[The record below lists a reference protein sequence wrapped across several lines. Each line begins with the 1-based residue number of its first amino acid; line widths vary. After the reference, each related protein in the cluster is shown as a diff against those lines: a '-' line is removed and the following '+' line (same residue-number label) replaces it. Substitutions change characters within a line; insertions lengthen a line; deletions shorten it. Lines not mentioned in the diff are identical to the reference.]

1 MFVRRQRLK
10 LGQKPGLPIRTPEP
24 ARRSVIS
31 RDGIFAHVR
40 VALLQ
45 QQPNPSAAGAD
56 YEAMSSPVKQVPL
69 APASDDEPR
78 PSHPTTRAFFCGVVV
93 EGAGEGELAQDV
105 QELVASLG
113 EPMPVQDM
121 PYLPRS
127 ASTPGSSSLSALS
140 EAPSSTPMTRSASAD
155 AAVLSE
161 VVTELVTTER
171 SYLKRLSML
180 KSSYADPLRSFAKTK
195 DTSIIDAYAAKTLF
209 GNVDQLIPVSEA
221 FLADLEIM
229 LSGQGLG
236 VGDVVIKHFRD
247 LRAFDCYKQ
256 YYTKREEAQQIF
268 EREVS
273 KKSSTGFA
281 SYIDRIKY
289 STSDPKNRVGLR
301 ELLMEPVQRIPR
313 YTLLFRTMIKHMPT
327 SNPQR
332 ALIMEADGIASQIA
346 LAETDDP
353 TRRAAVMHC
362 LERSV
367 ENFPPGLISS
377 TRVLVD
383 CIDVADMLGD
393 SFGRGGGST
402 RGGHGTH
409 GRGAKQGGG
418 GSLDMLQ
425 ATLFLFDDKLM
436 ICKRNPSSSAPGRIL
451 AGLDE
456 TEKVAKVGLGL
467 GLGFRK
473 ALGGSSVSKPGGLGG
488 GSWGLSCRG
497 VIDVGDVVA
506 TDVGGADL
514 HMYLE
519 DPPRDQPDRWSGRP
533 FRAMT
538 ALALTPQ
545 SLSVPADPFARPRV
559 DSSPEQA
566 KARFL
571 ENLWAVQAR
580 LRTRLGRSV
589 VLYGGER
596 EVGMATLARTWW
608 NLYSRTAYL
617 SETKKPKV
625 MVHIDA
631 EGTADPLPFGMAG
644 APPYVV
650 IRVQPLAGELCRFA
664 VSSCNEEDER
674 EEDIVHTPSVPG
686 RIVQTIHHYGL
697 FKFRTGHAS
706 APGTPTR
713 PRTALFSLDTLSFGS
728 MTMSGRRARSR
739 SVASRN
745 STLFSSGSGSTS
757 TTSEE
762 GASMGRKFMKRSW
775 SPGPGVGMPLP
786 EGESIGPAGSSTGYS
801 ISGRSS
807 PLKGRVLPDEDY
819 DACTWDDLGEETDEM
834 DVDVGAEV
842 ELDPDT
848 SEYDLTMRLALAR
861 QNSKS
866 QDGKVKASD
875 KDAPELPPLPA
886 FSRPASP
893 TKTRDIESDVA
904 TVSTTRPRNIERRPL
919 GPRSLAPKS
928 PDMRAAGIDLD
939 RAMSPVGLDQAKTPA
954 EIERAMSPSI
964 LARTGGVIARAK
976 SPIEAEQARIDRAI
990 IAGPRPISPGPG
1002 RALGSRPV
1010 TVIGLIRAPIARKP
1024 VPILSRA
1031 TTSRTFSPPPVAHAS
1046 SPPTGHAG
1054 PEARAA
1060 SPVSVVRTSSLISE
1074 RSDSSAPIERRAPT
1088 PLAWGS
1094 DRRDESDEDERL
1106 CTPGDGVVLGTPAPA
1121 TTLRT
1126 DVAGSTPIPFTSGK
1140 RRVPFESAAN
1150 APVLDSDAQAT
1161 PKSTAGGST
1170 IAPLSIQKKTSL
1182 RETPIAARKARGSP
1196 TSRVPARHG
1205 SLVRMESNPESI
1217 MNENNRASTSSE
1229 AASTSAAATSASTPP
1244 ASTGT
1249 PPASASTLTATPS
1262 ASATALGDFAQLSKQ
1277 LSITAEA
1284 TKEDLLSSRR
1294 AVKRIKMELESI
1306 SRSAGL
1312 QSRPGLERT
1321 GSLVRSPNS
1330 RNIAGKAD
1338 NRFDNLPS
1346 IVNRRAMFE
1355 AIAEN
1360 TSKLSGSASD
1370 PALPEGWSKSI
1381 ESVISEAER
1390 HLIHAEAKHDR
1401 LIEQIQE
1408 LQAAPPTVSSLASP
1422 KLHSDPKIKKTP
1434 TSSTDVERL
1443 KTEVQRAKGQCELV
1457 KKLLADATAEK
1468 EIMYETFNEEL
1479 DAMYADSSLRD
1490 DEALVA
1496 MAHDLRKSKAARND
1510 LAKENA
1516 QLKRKL
1522 AEMEFEKQYYED
1534 MLRRHG
1540 LIS

>member
-1 MFVRRQRLK
+1 
-10 LGQKPGLPIRTPEP
+10 
-24 ARRSVIS
+24 
-31 RDGIFAHVR
+31 
-40 VALLQ
+40 
-45 QQPNPSAAGAD
+45 
-56 YEAMSSPVKQVPL
+56 MSSPVKQVPL

-78 PSHPTTRAFFCGVVV
+78 PTHPTTRAFFCGVVV
-93 EGAGEGELAQDV
+93 EGAGEGELAQDI

-113 EPMPVQDM
+113 EPMPAQE
-121 PYLPRS
+121 LPHLPPSTS
-127 ASTPGSSSLSALS
+127 APTSGSLS
-140 EAPSSTPMTRSASAD
+140 EAPSSTRMSRSASAD

-161 VVTELVTTER
+161 VITELVTTER

-195 DTSIIDAYAAKTLF
+195 DTCIIDAYAAKTLF
-209 GNVDQLIPVSEA
+209 GNVDQLLPASEA
-221 FLADLEIM
+221 FLADLEVM
-229 LSGQGLG
+229 LAGHGPG
-236 VGDVVIKHFRD
+236 VGDVAIKHFRD

-332 ALIMEADGIASQIA
+332 ALLMEADTIASRIA

-383 CIDVADMLGD
+383 CIDVADGLGD

-409 GRGAKQGGG
+409 GRGARSGGG
-418 GSLDMLQ
+418 GSALDTLQ
-425 ATLFLFDDKLM
+425 VTLFLFDDKLM

-473 ALGGSSVSKPGGLGG
+473 ALGGSSASKPGGIGG
-488 GSWGLSCRG
+488 GWGLSCRG
-497 VIDVGDVVA
+497 VVDVGDVVA
-506 TDVGGADL
+506 TDVGGVDL

-533 FRAMT
+533 FRALSS
-538 ALALTPQ
+538 LALTPQ
-545 SLSVPADPFARPRV
+545 SHSGPADPFARPHV
-559 DSSPEQA
+559 HSTAEQA

-580 LRTRLGRSV
+580 LRTRLGRSI

-596 EVGMATLARTWW
+596 EVGLATMARTWW
-608 NLYSRTAYL
+608 NLYSRTAFL

-631 EGTADPLPFGMAG
+631 EGTADPLPFGIGG
-644 APPYVV
+644 APYVV

-686 RIVQTIHHYGL
+686 RIVQTIHQYGL

-728 MTMSGRRARSR
+728 MTMSGRRTRSR

-757 TTSEE
+757 ATSEE

-775 SPGPGVGMPLP
+775 SPGPGLGMSVP
-786 EGESIGPAGSSTGYS
+786 EGESIGPTNSTGYS
-801 ISGRSS
+801 VNGRSS
-807 PLKGRVLPDEDY
+807 PLKGRILPDEDY
-819 DACTWDDLGEETDEM
+819 DACTWDDLGEGADEM
-834 DVDVGAEV
+834 DVDVGEDV
-842 ELDPDT
+842 DMDPDT

-861 QNSKS
+861 QNSKT
-866 QDGKVKASD
+866 QEGKSKTGGT
-875 KDAPELPPLPA
+875 DAELPPLPT
-886 FSRPASP
+886 FSRPAPP
-893 TKTRDIESDVA
+893 TKLRDIDSDAA
-904 TVSTTRPRNIERRPL
+904 TVSTARPRSTERRPL
-919 GPRSLAPKS
+919 GPRSLALKS
-928 PDMRAAGIDLD
+928 PDMRGMACDPE
-939 RAMSPVGLDQAKTPA
+939 RAMSPVRLDRAKSPV
-954 EIERAMSPSI
+954 EMERAMSPGAM
-964 LARTGGVIARAK
+964 ARTGGFIARAK
-976 SPIEAEQARIDRAI
+976 SPIEAEQARLDRAI

-1002 RALGSRPV
+1002 RALSPV
-1010 TVIGLIRAPIARKP
+1010 PAAGGALGLIRAPVARKP
-1024 VPILSRA
+1024 VPAL
-1031 TTSRTFSPPPVAHAS
+1031 
-1046 SPPTGHAG
+1046 
-1054 PEARAA
+1054 ARAA
-1060 SPVSVVRTSSLISE
+1060 SPRALSPPVLTRAFSPPGHVGPGSRATSPAPVVRTSSLSSE
-1074 RSDSSAPIERRAPT
+1074 HSVSSPTPFERRVAT

-1094 DRRDESDEDERL
+1094 DRREESEEDERP
-1106 CTPGDGVVLGTPAPA
+1106 CTPVDGVSLDTPAPT

-1126 DVAGSTPIPFTSGK
+1126 DAAGSTPIPFTSK
-1140 RRVPFESAAN
+1140 RRVPFESVDSTPTPAAN
-1150 APVLDSDAQAT
+1150 VPAT
-1161 PKSTAGGST
+1161 PKSSATGST
-1170 IAPLSIQKKTSL
+1170 VAPLSIQKKTSL
-1182 RETPIAARKARGSP
+1182 RDPPITTRKGRGSP
-1196 TSRVPARHG
+1196 PSKLLARRTS
-1205 SLVRMESNPESI
+1205 LIRMQSDPESLAN
-1217 MNENNRASTSSE
+1217 MNSRPSTS
-1229 AASTSAAATSASTPP
+1229 
-1244 ASTGT
+1244 
-1249 PPASASTLTATPS
+1249 TAGS
-1262 ASATALGDFAQLSKQ
+1262 GDLSKQ
-1277 LSITAEA
+1277 LLITAGA
-1284 TKEDLLSSRR
+1284 TKEDLLSARR
-1294 AVKRIKMELESI
+1294 AVKRIKMEFESA
-1306 SRSAGL
+1306 SGS
-1312 QSRPGLERT
+1312 QSRPGLERA
-1321 GSLVRSPNS
+1321 GSMVRSPNS
-1330 RNIAGKAD
+1330 RNIAAKGD
-1338 NRFDNLPS
+1338 GRFDNLPS
-1346 IVNRRAMFE
+1346 IMNRRAMFE

-1360 TSKLSGSASD
+1360 SALKLSASASD
-1370 PALPEGWSKSI
+1370 PALSEGWCRNI
-1381 ESVISEAER
+1381 EGVIAEAER

-1408 LQAAPPTVSSLASP
+1408 LTSVPPTAA
-1422 KLHSDPKIKKTP
+1422 TGN
-1434 TSSTDVERL
+1434 TEMERL
-1443 KTEVQRAKGQCELV
+1443 KGEVQRAKGQCELV

-1496 MAHDLRKSKAARND
+1496 MADDLRKSKAARND

-1522 AEMEFEKQYYED
+1522 AEMELEKQHYED
-1534 MLRRHG
+1534 LLRRHG

>member
-1 MFVRRQRLK
+1 
-10 LGQKPGLPIRTPEP
+10 
-24 ARRSVIS
+24 
-31 RDGIFAHVR
+31 
-40 VALLQ
+40 
-45 QQPNPSAAGAD
+45 
-56 YEAMSSPVKQVPL
+56 MSSPVKQVPL
-69 APASDDEPR
+69 APASDDDPR
-78 PSHPTTRAFFCGVVV
+78 PTHPTTRAFFCGVVV
-93 EGAGEGELAQDV
+93 EGAGEGELSQDV

-113 EPMPVQDM
+113 EPMPAQEV

-127 ASTPGSSSLSALS
+127 SSAPTASGSLPGVS
-140 EAPSSTPMTRSASAD
+140 EAPSSTSLSRSASTH
-155 AAVLSE
+155 AAVLSD
-161 VVTELVTTER
+161 VITELVTTER
-171 SYLKRLSML
+171 SYLKRLCML
-180 KSSYADPLRSFAKTK
+180 KSSYADPLRSFSKTK

-209 GNVDQLIPVSEA
+209 GNIDQLIPVSEA
-221 FLADLEIM
+221 FLADLEVM
-229 LSGQGLG
+229 LARHGPG
-236 VGDVVIKHFRD
+236 VGDVAIKHFRD

-289 STSDPKNRVGLR
+289 STADPKNRVGLR

-313 YTLLFRTMIKHMPT
+313 YTLLFRTMIKHMPV

-332 ALIMEADGIASQIA
+332 ALLMEADTIASRIA

-383 CIDVADMLGD
+383 CIDVADVLGD
-393 SFGRGGGST
+393 SFGST

-409 GRGAKQGGG
+409 GRAAKSGGG
-418 GSLDMLQ
+418 AALDTLQ

-473 ALGGSSVSKPGGLGG
+473 ALGGSSVSKPGGIGG
-488 GSWGLSCRG
+488 GGWGLSCRG

-506 TDVGGADL
+506 TDVGGVDL

-533 FRAMT
+533 FRALS
-538 ALALTPQ
+538 ALALAPQ
-545 SLSVPADPFARPRV
+545 SHSGPADPFSRPHV
-559 DSSPEQA
+559 DSTPEQA

-596 EVGMATLARTWW
+596 EVGLATLARTWW
-608 NLYSRTAYL
+608 NLYSRTAFL
-617 SETKKPKV
+617 TETKKPKV
-625 MVHIDA
+625 VVHIDA
-631 EGTADPLPFGMAG
+631 EGTADPLPFGMGG
-644 APPYVV
+644 AAPYVI
-650 IRVQPLAGELCRFA
+650 IRIQPLAGELCRFA
-664 VSSCNEEDER
+664 VSSCNEDDER

-686 RIVQTIHHYGL
+686 RIVQTIHQYGL

-728 MTMSGRRARSR
+728 MSMSNRRARSR

-757 TTSEE
+757 ATSEE

-775 SPGPGVGMPLP
+775 SPGPGLGMSVP
-786 EGESIGPAGSSTGYS
+786 EAESIGPTSSMGYS
-801 ISGRSS
+801 VNGRSS

-819 DACTWDDLGEETDEM
+819 DACTWDDLGEEAGEM
-834 DVDVGAEV
+834 DMDVGEDV
-842 ELDPDT
+842 DMDPDT

-861 QNSKS
+861 QNSKTQEVRS
-866 QDGKVKASD
+866 KADS
-875 KDAPELPPLPA
+875 KDTSELPPLPA

-893 TKTRDIESDVA
+893 TKARDIDSDVA
-904 TVSTTRPRNIERRPL
+904 TISTSRPRSIERRPL
-919 GPRSLAPKS
+919 GPRSPAPWS
-928 PDMRAAGIDLD
+928 PDMRAMTGDLE
-939 RAMSPVGLDQAKTPA
+939 RAMSPVRLDRAKTPV
-954 EIERAMSPSI
+954 EMERAMSPST
-964 LARTGGVIARAK
+964 LARTGGSIARAK
-976 SPIEAEQARIDRAI
+976 SPVEAEQARLDRAI

-1002 RALGSRPV
+1002 RALSSVPATGAPPPV
-1010 TVIGLIRAPIARKP
+1010 LPRA
-1024 VPILSRA
+1024 
-1031 TTSRTFSPPPVAHAS
+1031 FSPPA
-1046 SPPTGHAG
+1046 GQAG
-1054 PEARAA
+1054 PGSRVT
-1060 SPVSVVRTSSLISE
+1060 SPAPVVRTSSLSSE
-1074 RSDSSAPIERRAPT
+1074 RSAPSSTPIERRAPT

-1094 DRRDESDEDERL
+1094 DKRDESDEDERP
-1106 CTPGDGVVLGTPAPA
+1106 CTPVDGVSLDTPAPT

-1126 DVAGSTPIPFTSGK
+1126 DAAGSTPIPFTSK
-1140 RRVPFESAAN
+1140 RRVPFEPTTN
-1150 APVLDSDAQAT
+1150 TPTPTPNVPAT
-1161 PKSTAGGST
+1161 PQSPAGGS
-1170 IAPLSIQKKTSL
+1170 IAPLSIQKKASL
-1182 RETPIAARKARGSP
+1182 RDTPVTARKGRGSP
-1196 TSRVPARHG
+1196 TGKVPARWG
-1205 SLVRMESNPESI
+1205 SLIRIQSNPESLTN
-1217 MNENNRASTSSE
+1217 MNAKPS
-1229 AASTSAAATSASTPP
+1229 P
-1244 ASTGT
+1244 STGT
-1249 PPASASTLTATPS
+1249 S
-1262 ASATALGDFAQLSKQ
+1262 DFAQLSQQ
-1277 LSITAEA
+1277 LFITAGA
-1284 TKEDLLSSRR
+1284 TKEDILSSRR

-1306 SRSAGL
+1306 SRSSG
-1312 QSRPGLERT
+1312 SRSGLERT
-1321 GSLVRSPNS
+1321 GSIVRSPNS
-1330 RNIAGKAD
+1330 RNIAAKAD
-1338 NRFDNLPS
+1338 GRFENLPS
-1346 IVNRRAMFE
+1346 IMNRRAMFE

-1360 TSKLSGSASD
+1360 SASKLSASTSD
-1370 PALPEGWSKSI
+1370 SSLPDGWSKDI
-1381 ESVISEAER
+1381 ESVIAEAER

-1408 LQAAPPTVSSLASP
+1408 LQSAPLTTA
-1422 KLHSDPKIKKTP
+1422 T
-1434 TSSTDVERL
+1434 TSTETERL
-1443 KTEVQRAKGQCELV
+1443 KGELQRAKGQCELV

-1496 MAHDLRKSKAARND
+1496 MADDLRKSKAARND
-1510 LAKENA
+1510 LSKENA

-1522 AEMEFEKQYYED
+1522 AEMEFEKQHYED

>member
-1 MFVRRQRLK
+1 M
-10 LGQKPGLPIRTPEP
+10 
-24 ARRSVIS
+24 RS
-31 RDGIFAHVR
+31 RATG
-40 VALLQ
+40 LLQ
-45 QQPNPSAAGAD
+45 QQPKPSAAGAD

-69 APASDDEPR
+69 APASDDDPR

-113 EPMPVQDM
+113 EPMPAQEM

-127 ASTPGSSSLSALS
+127 AINPSGSGSALS
-140 EAPSSTPMTRSASAD
+140 EAPSSTSMKRSASAD

-161 VVTELVTTER
+161 VITELVTTER
-171 SYLKRLSML
+171 SYLKRLCML

-221 FLADLEIM
+221 FLADLEVM
-229 LSGQGLG
+229 LSGHGPG
-236 VGDVVIKHFRD
+236 VGDVAIKHFRD
-247 LRAFDCYKQ
+247 FRAFDCYKQ

-273 KKSSTGFA
+273 KKSGTGFA

-332 ALIMEADGIASQIA
+332 ALLMEADAVASQIA

-367 ENFPPGLISS
+367 EHFPPGLISS

-383 CIDVADMLGD
+383 CIDVADVLGD

-409 GRGAKQGGG
+409 SRGAKQGGG
-418 GSLDMLQ
+418 GALDTLQ

-473 ALGGSSVSKPGGLGG
+473 ALGGSSASKPGGG
-488 GSWGLSCRG
+488 WGLSCRG
-497 VIDVGDVVA
+497 VIDAGDVVA
-506 TDVGGADL
+506 TDVGGVDF

-519 DPPRDQPDRWSGRP
+519 DPPRDQPDRWTGRP

-538 ALALTPQ
+538 ALALAPQ
-545 SLSVPADPFARPRV
+545 SLSGPADPFARPRV

-596 EVGMATLARTWW
+596 EVGLATLARTWW

-631 EGTADPLPFGMAG
+631 EGAADPLPFGMGG
-644 APPYVV
+644 AAPYVV

-686 RIVQTIHHYGL
+686 RIVQTIHQYGL

-728 MTMSGRRARSR
+728 MSMSNRRARSR

-745 STLFSSGSGSTS
+745 STLFSSASGSTS
-757 TTSEE
+757 ATSEE

-775 SPGPGVGMPLP
+775 SPGPGLGMSVP
-786 EGESIGPAGSSTGYS
+786 EGESVGPAGSSVGYS
-801 ISGRSS
+801 INGRSS

-819 DACTWDDLGEETDEM
+819 DACTWDDLGEEADEM
-834 DVDVGAEV
+834 DVDVGEDV
-842 ELDPDT
+842 GMDPDT

-866 QDGKVKASD
+866 QDGKVKANN

-893 TKTRDIESDVA
+893 TKSRDIDSDVA
-904 TVSTTRPRNIERRPL
+904 TVSTARPPGIERRPL
-919 GPRSLAPKS
+919 GPRSLIPRS
-928 PDMRAAGIDLD
+928 PDIRATAGELD
-939 RAMSPVGLDQAKTPA
+939 RAVSPVGLDRAKTPV
-954 EIERAMSPSI
+954 EMERAMSPSI
-964 LARTGGVIARAK
+964 LARTGGAIARAK
-976 SPIEAEQARIDRAI
+976 SPIETEQARIDRAI

-1002 RALGSRPV
+1002 RALGGISA
-1010 TVIGLIRAPIARKP
+1010 TGSVIGLIRAPVARKP
-1024 VPILSRA
+1024 VPVLARA
-1031 TTSRTFSPPPVAHAS
+1031 TSPRAFSPPVTRAF
-1046 SPPTGHAG
+1046 SPPAGHAG
-1054 PEARAA
+1054 PESRAP
-1060 SPVSVVRTSSLISE
+1060 SPVPVVRTSSLISE

-1094 DRRDESDEDERL
+1094 DRRDESDEDKRPY
-1106 CTPGDGVVLGTPAPA
+1106 TPVDGANLDTPAPS

-1126 DVAGSTPIPFTSGK
+1126 DVAGSTPIPFNSSK
-1140 RRVPFESAAN
+1140 RRIPFESAAN
-1150 APVLDSDAQAT
+1150 TPTPATNVLAT
-1161 PKSTAGGST
+1161 PKSTAAGST
-1170 IAPLSIQKKTSL
+1170 IAPLSIQKKISL
-1182 RETPIAARKARGSP
+1182 REAPVITRKGRGSP
-1196 TSRVPARHG
+1196 TNKVPERHG
-1205 SLVRMESNPESI
+1205 SLVRMNSNPDSI
-1217 MNENNRASTSSE
+1217 MSEVNVASTSTG
-1229 AASTSAAATSASTPP
+1229 AS
-1244 ASTGT
+1244 
-1249 PPASASTLTATPS
+1249 
-1262 ASATALGDFAQLSKQ
+1262 GDFTQLSKQ
-1277 LSITAEA
+1277 LFITAGA

-1294 AVKRIKMELESI
+1294 AVKRIKVELESI
-1306 SRSAGL
+1306 SRSTGS

-1330 RNIAGKAD
+1330 RNIAAKAD

-1346 IVNRRAMFE
+1346 IINRRAMFE
-1355 AIAEN
+1355 AIADN
-1360 TSKLSGSASD
+1360 TPSSKLSASTSDSALS
-1370 PALPEGWSKSI
+1370 EMWSKSI
-1381 ESVISEAER
+1381 ESIEGVITEVER

-1408 LQAAPPTVSSLASP
+1408 LQNAPPT
-1422 KLHSDPKIKKTP
+1422 TP

-1443 KTEVQRAKGQCELV
+1443 KGEVQRAKGQCELV

-1496 MAHDLRKSKAARND
+1496 MADDLRKSKAARND
-1510 LAKENA
+1510 LAKENL

-1522 AEMEFEKQYYED
+1522 AEMEFEKQHYED

>member
-1 MFVRRQRLK
+1 MNATVGGYGNVKVIAHIMFSE
-10 LGQKPGLPIRTPEP
+10 LPNAAYSMT
-24 ARRSVIS
+24 ATTSKGYAVIS
-31 RDGIFAHVR
+31 TVKSH
-40 VALLQ
+40 L
-45 QQPNPSAAGAD
+45 AGDKLSNNNQLPAVPI
-56 YEAMSSPVKQVPL
+56 YEVEMSSPVKQVPL

-78 PSHPTTRAFFCGVVV
+78 PTHPTTRAFFCGVVV
-93 EGAGEGELAQDV
+93 EGAGEGELTQDV

-113 EPMPVQDM
+113 EPMSAQEM
-121 PYLPRS
+121 SHLPQ
-127 ASTPGSSSLSALS
+127 SSSAPASSTLSRLA
-140 EAPSSTPMTRSASAD
+140 EAPSSTHMTRSASAD

-161 VVTELVTTER
+161 VITELVTTER
-171 SYLKRLSML
+171 SYLKRLYML

-195 DTSIIDAYAAKTLF
+195 ETSIIDAYAAKTLF
-209 GNVDQLIPVSEA
+209 GNVDQLIPASEA
-221 FLADLEIM
+221 FLADLEVM
-229 LSGQGLG
+229 LAGHGPG
-236 VGDVVIKHFRD
+236 VGDVAIKHFRD

-268 EREVS
+268 EREMS
-273 KKSSTGFA
+273 KKSGTGFA

-327 SNPQR
+327 SYPQR
-332 ALIMEADGIASQIA
+332 TLLMEADTIASRIA

-367 ENFPPGLISS
+367 EHFPPGLISS

-383 CIDVADMLGD
+383 CIDVADILGE
-393 SFGRGGGST
+393 SFGRGTTNT
-402 RGGHGTH
+402 RGGHGTQ
-409 GRGAKQGGG
+409 GRGARSGGG
-418 GSLDMLQ
+418 GAAPDVLQ

-473 ALGGSSVSKPGGLGG
+473 ALGGSGVSKPGGG
-488 GSWGLSCRG
+488 WGLSCRG

-506 TDVGGADL
+506 TDVGGVDL

-519 DPPRDQPDRWSGRP
+519 DPPQDQPDRWSGRP
-533 FRAMT
+533 FRSLS
-538 ALALTPQ
+538 ALALAPQ
-545 SLSVPADPFARPRV
+545 SHSGPVDPFARPHV
-559 DSSPEQA
+559 SSTPEQA

-580 LRTRLGRSV
+580 LRTRLGRSI

-596 EVGMATLARTWW
+596 EVGLATQAKTWW
-608 NLYSRTAYL
+608 NLYSRTAFL

-625 MVHIDA
+625 VVHIDA
-631 EGTADPLPFGMAG
+631 EGTADPLPFGMGG
-644 APPYVV
+644 AAPYVV

-664 VSSCNEEDER
+664 VSSCNEDDER

-686 RIVQTIHHYGL
+686 RIVQTIHQYGL

-745 STLFSSGSGSTS
+745 STLFSSGSASTS
-757 TTSEE
+757 ATSEE
-762 GASMGRKFMKRSW
+762 SASMGRKFMKRSW
-775 SPGPGVGMPLP
+775 SPGPGLGMSVP
-786 EGESIGPAGSSTGYS
+786 EGESIGPTSSVGYS
-801 ISGRSS
+801 VNGRSS

-819 DACTWDDLGEETDEM
+819 DACTWDDLGEDADEM
-834 DVDVGAEV
+834 DVDVGRDV
-842 ELDPDT
+842 EMDPDT

-861 QNSKS
+861 QNSKT
-866 QDGKVKASD
+866 QEGKSKLGG
-875 KDAPELPPLPA
+875 KDAELPPLPT

-893 TKTRDIESDVA
+893 TKSRDIDSDAA
-904 TVSTTRPRNIERRPL
+904 TISTSRPRSTERRPL
-919 GPRSLAPKS
+919 GPRSHALKS
-928 PDMRAAGIDLD
+928 PDMRGIAGDPE
-939 RAMSPVGLDQAKTPA
+939 RAMSPVRLDRARSPV
-954 EIERAMSPSI
+954 EMERAMSPG
-964 LARTGGVIARAK
+964 AMTRTAIARAK
-976 SPIEAEQARIDRAI
+976 SPIEAEQARLDRAI

-1002 RALGSRPV
+1002 RALITGG
-1010 TVIGLIRAPIARKP
+1010 TLGLIRAPVARKP
-1024 VPILSRA
+1024 VPVLARA
-1031 TTSRTFSPPPVAHAS
+1031 VSPRAS
-1046 SPPTGHAG
+1046 SPPVL
-1054 PEARAA
+1054 ARAL
-1060 SPVSVVRTSSLISE
+1060 SPSGHTSPGSRATSPALVVRTSSLSSE
-1074 RSDSSAPIERRAPT
+1074 RSVPVERRVPT

-1094 DRRDESDEDERL
+1094 DRRDESDEDERP
-1106 CTPGDGVVLGTPAPA
+1106 CTPVDGVNLDTLPP
-1121 TTLRT
+1121 TTVRT
-1126 DVAGSTPIPFTSGK
+1126 DAAGSTPIPFTSK
-1140 RRVPFESAAN
+1140 RRTPFESAASPADN
-1150 APVLDSDAQAT
+1150 APVT
-1161 PKSTAGGST
+1161 PKSSATGST
-1170 IAPLSIQKKTSL
+1170 IAPLSIQKKISL
-1182 RETPIAARKARGSP
+1182 RDAPVTTRKGRGSPPGKILARKA
-1196 TSRVPARHG
+1196 
-1205 SLVRMESNPESI
+1205 SLIRMHSDPEPLER
-1217 MNENNRASTSSE
+1217 MNLKPSTS
-1229 AASTSAAATSASTPP
+1229 
-1244 ASTGT
+1244 
-1249 PPASASTLTATPS
+1249 TAGS
-1262 ASATALGDFAQLSKQ
+1262 GDIAQLSTQ
-1277 LSITAEA
+1277 LFITAGA

-1306 SRSAGL
+1306 TRGSST
-1312 QSRPGLERT
+1312 RPGLERT
-1321 GSLVRSPNS
+1321 GSMVRSPNT
-1330 RNIAGKAD
+1330 RNIAAKAES
-1338 NRFDNLPS
+1338 RFDNLPS
-1346 IVNRRAMFE
+1346 IMNRRAMFE

-1360 TSKLSGSASD
+1360 STSKLSAGTSDSALSE
-1370 PALPEGWSKSI
+1370 AWCKSI
-1381 ESVISEAER
+1381 EGVIIEAER

-1408 LQAAPPTVSSLASP
+1408 LQSAPPTAA
-1422 KLHSDPKIKKTP
+1422 
-1434 TSSTDVERL
+1434 TSSTEVERL
-1443 KTEVQRAKGQCELV
+1443 KGEVQRAKGQCELV

-1496 MAHDLRKSKAARND
+1496 MADDLRKSKAARND

-1522 AEMEFEKQYYED
+1522 AEMELEKQHYEEL
-1534 MLRRHG
+1534 LRRHG

>member
-1 MFVRRQRLK
+1 
-10 LGQKPGLPIRTPEP
+10 
-24 ARRSVIS
+24 
-31 RDGIFAHVR
+31 
-40 VALLQ
+40 
-45 QQPNPSAAGAD
+45 
-56 YEAMSSPVKQVPL
+56 MSSPVKQVPL
-69 APASDDEPR
+69 APGSDDEPR
-78 PSHPTTRAFFCGVVV
+78 PTHPTTRAFFCGVVV

-113 EPMPVQDM
+113 EPMPAQEV

-127 ASTPGSSSLSALS
+127 ASATAASLSSLS
-140 EAPSSTPMTRSASAD
+140 EAPSSASMSRSASAD

-161 VVTELVTTER
+161 VITELVTTER
-171 SYLKRLSML
+171 SYLKRLCML

-209 GNVDQLIPVSEA
+209 GNVDQLVPVSEA
-221 FLADLEIM
+221 FLADLEVM
-229 LSGQGLG
+229 LAGHGPG
-236 VGDVVIKHFRD
+236 VGNVAIKHFRD

-273 KKSSTGFA
+273 KKSTTSFA
-281 SYIDRIKY
+281 NYIDRIKY

-332 ALIMEADGIASQIA
+332 ALLMEADTIASRIA

-383 CIDVADMLGD
+383 CIDVADVLGD

-409 GRGAKQGGG
+409 GRGARSGGG
-418 GSLDMLQ
+418 GAAIDTLQ

-473 ALGGSSVSKPGGLGG
+473 ALGGSSVSKPGGIGG
-488 GSWGLSCRG
+488 GWGLSCRG

-506 TDVGGADL
+506 TDVGGVDL

-533 FRAMT
+533 FRALS

-545 SLSVPADPFARPRV
+545 SHSGPADPFARPHV
-559 DSSPEQA
+559 DSTPEQA
-566 KARFL
+566 KVRFL

-596 EVGMATLARTWW
+596 EVGLATIAKTWW
-608 NLYSRTAYL
+608 NLYSRTAFL

-625 MVHIDA
+625 VVHIDA
-631 EGTADPLPFGMAG
+631 EGTADPLPFGMGG
-644 APPYVV
+644 AAPFVV

-686 RIVQTIHHYGL
+686 RIVQTIHQYGL

-728 MTMSGRRARSR
+728 MSMSNRRARSR

-757 TTSEE
+757 ATSEE
-762 GASMGRKFMKRSW
+762 AASMGRKFIKRSW
-775 SPGPGVGMPLP
+775 SPGPGLGLSVP
-786 EGESIGPAGSSTGYS
+786 EGESVGPTSSMGYS
-801 ISGRSS
+801 VNGRSS

-819 DACTWDDLGEETDEM
+819 DACTWDDLGEEADEM
-834 DVDVGAEV
+834 DVDVGEDV
-842 ELDPDT
+842 DVDPDT

-861 QNSKS
+861 QNSKT
-866 QDGKVKASD
+866 QEVKSKAGG
-875 KDAPELPPLPA
+875 KDAPELPPLPT

-893 TKTRDIESDVA
+893 TKSRDIDSDVA
-904 TVSTTRPRNIERRPL
+904 TVSTSRPRSIERRPL
-919 GPRSLAPKS
+919 GPRSAALRS
-928 PDMRAAGIDLD
+928 PDVRGMASDPE
-939 RAMSPVGLDQAKTPA
+939 RAMSPVRLDRAKTPV
-954 EIERAMSPSI
+954 EMERAMSPTT
-964 LARTGGVIARAK
+964 LARTGGSIARAK
-976 SPIEAEQARIDRAI
+976 SPIEAEQARLDRAI
-990 IAGPRPISPGPG
+990 IAGPRPISPGPS
-1002 RALGSRPV
+1002 RALSPTSNAGG
-1010 TVIGLIRAPIARKP
+1010 TLGLIRAPVARKP
-1024 VPILSRA
+1024 VPVL
-1031 TTSRTFSPPPVAHAS
+1031 
-1046 SPPTGHAG
+1046 
-1054 PEARAA
+1054 ARAA
-1060 SPVSVVRTSSLISE
+1060 SPRALSPPPVLTRAFSPPAGHAGPRSGATSPAPVVRTSSLSSE
-1074 RSDSSAPIERRAPT
+1074 HSVSSPIPVERRAPT

-1094 DRRDESDEDERL
+1094 DRRDESDEDERP
-1106 CTPGDGVVLGTPAPA
+1106 CTPVDGVSLDTPALT

-1126 DVAGSTPIPFTSGK
+1126 DAAGSTPIPFTSK
-1140 RRVPFESAAN
+1140 RRLPFESAVNTSTPAVN
-1150 APVLDSDAQAT
+1150 VPAT
-1161 PKSTAGGST
+1161 PKSSAAGIT
-1170 IAPLSIQKKTSL
+1170 IAPLSIQKKTSV
-1182 RETPIAARKARGSP
+1182 RDTPVTTRKGRGSP
-1196 TSRVPARHG
+1196 PSKVPARQG
-1205 SLVRMESNPESI
+1205 SLIRMESNPE
-1217 MNENNRASTSSE
+1217 
-1229 AASTSAAATSASTPP
+1229 
-1244 ASTGT
+1244 
-1249 PPASASTLTATPS
+1249 TLTSMHSRPRAGTIGS
-1262 ASATALGDFAQLSKQ
+1262 GDFAQLSKQ
-1277 LSITAEA
+1277 LFITAGA
-1284 TKEDLLSSRR
+1284 TKEDILSSRR

-1306 SRSAGL
+1306 SRPSGS
-1312 QSRPGLERT
+1312 QSRSGLERAE
-1321 GSLVRSPNS
+1321 SIVRSPQS
-1330 RNIAGKAD
+1330 RNIAAKV
-1338 NRFDNLPS
+1338 NPRFDGLPS
-1346 IVNRRAMFE
+1346 IMHRRAMFE

-1360 TSKLSGSASD
+1360 NASAKLSASTSD
-1370 PALPEGWSKSI
+1370 LALGDGWSMNI
-1381 ESVISEAER
+1381 ENVIAEAER

-1401 LIEQIQE
+1401 LIEQVLE
-1408 LQAAPPTVSSLASP
+1408 LQNAPPTPATSGTE
-1422 KLHSDPKIKKTP
+1422 KTE
-1434 TSSTDVERL
+1434 TSSTEVERL
-1443 KTEVQRAKGQCELV
+1443 KGEVQRAKAQCELV

-1496 MAHDLRKSKAARND
+1496 MADDLRKSKAARND

-1522 AEMEFEKQYYED
+1522 AEMEFEKQHYED

>member
-1 MFVRRQRLK
+1 
-10 LGQKPGLPIRTPEP
+10 
-24 ARRSVIS
+24 
-31 RDGIFAHVR
+31 
-40 VALLQ
+40 
-45 QQPNPSAAGAD
+45 
-56 YEAMSSPVKQVPL
+56 MSSPVKQVPL

-78 PSHPTTRAFFCGVVV
+78 PTHPTTRAFFCGVVV
-93 EGAGEGELAQDV
+93 EGAGEGELTQDV

-113 EPMPVQDM
+113 EPMPAQEV

-127 ASTPGSSSLSALS
+127 TSAPASGSLSSLS
-140 EAPSSTPMTRSASAD
+140 EAPSSTSMSRSASAD

-161 VVTELVTTER
+161 VITELVTTER
-171 SYLKRLSML
+171 SYLKRLYML

-221 FLADLEIM
+221 FLADLEVM
-229 LSGQGLG
+229 LSGHGPG
-236 VGDVVIKHFRD
+236 VGDVAIKHFRD

-332 ALIMEADGIASQIA
+332 ALLMEADTIASRIA

-383 CIDVADMLGD
+383 CIDVADVLGD
-393 SFGRGGGST
+393 SFGRGSGST

-409 GRGAKQGGG
+409 GRGARSGGG
-418 GSLDMLQ
+418 GAALDTLQ

-473 ALGGSSVSKPGGLGG
+473 ALGGSSVSKPGGIGG
-488 GSWGLSCRG
+488 GGWGLSCRG

-506 TDVGGADL
+506 TDVGGVDL

-533 FRAMT
+533 FRALS

-545 SLSVPADPFARPRV
+545 SHSGPADPFARPHV
-559 DSSPEQA
+559 DSTPEQA

-571 ENLWAVQAR
+571 ENLWAIQAR

-596 EVGMATLARTWW
+596 EVGLATLAKTWW
-608 NLYSRTAYL
+608 NLYSRTAFL

-625 MVHIDA
+625 VVHIDA
-631 EGTADPLPFGMAG
+631 EGTADPLSFGMGG
-644 APPYVV
+644 AAPYVV

-686 RIVQTIHHYGL
+686 RIVQTIHQYGL

-728 MTMSGRRARSR
+728 MSMRARSR

-757 TTSEE
+757 ATSEE
-762 GASMGRKFMKRSW
+762 GASMGRKFIKRSW
-775 SPGPGVGMPLP
+775 SPGPGIGLSVP
-786 EGESIGPAGSSTGYS
+786 EGESVGPTSMGYS
-801 ISGRSS
+801 VNGRSS

-819 DACTWDDLGEETDEM
+819 DACTWDDLGEEGGEM
-834 DVDVGAEV
+834 DVDVGEDV
-842 ELDPDT
+842 DVDPDT

-861 QNSKS
+861 ENSKTQEGRS
-866 QDGKVKASD
+866 KGGSG
-875 KDAPELPPLPA
+875 DAPELPPLPS

-893 TKTRDIESDVA
+893 TKSRDIDSDAA
-904 TVSTTRPRNIERRPL
+904 TVSTARPRSIERRPL
-919 GPRSLAPKS
+919 GPRSHALRS
-928 PDMRAAGIDLD
+928 PDIRGMASDSERAVSPVRLD
-939 RAMSPVGLDQAKTPA
+939 RAKTPV
-954 EIERAMSPSI
+954 EMERAMSPTT
-964 LARTGGVIARAK
+964 LTRTGGSIARTK
-976 SPIEAEQARIDRAI
+976 SPIEAEQARLDRAI

-1002 RALGSRPV
+1002 RALNPALAAGGAL
-1010 TVIGLIRAPIARKP
+1010 GLIRAPVARKP
-1024 VPILSRA
+1024 VPVL
-1031 TTSRTFSPPPVAHAS
+1031 
-1046 SPPTGHAG
+1046 
-1054 PEARAA
+1054 ARAA
-1060 SPVSVVRTSSLISE
+1060 SPRALSPPPVLTRAFSPPAGLAGPGSRATSPAPVVRTSSLNSE
-1074 RSDSSAPIERRAPT
+1074 RSISSSTLIERRVPT
-1088 PLAWGS
+1088 PLAWSS
-1094 DRRDESDEDERL
+1094 DRRDESDEDERP
-1106 CTPGDGVVLGTPAPA
+1106 CTPVDGVSLGTPAP

-1126 DVAGSTPIPFTSGK
+1126 DAAGSTPIPFTSK
-1140 RRVPFESAAN
+1140 RRMPFEEAVNTSTAAAN
-1150 APVLDSDAQAT
+1150 IPAT
-1161 PKSTAGGST
+1161 PKSTAAGST
-1170 IAPLSIQKKTSL
+1170 IAPLSIQKKTFL
-1182 RETPIAARKARGSP
+1182 RDTPVTTRKGRGSP
-1196 TSRVPARHG
+1196 PSKVPARQG
-1205 SLVRMESNPESI
+1205 SPIRMESNPETLTS
-1217 MNENNRASTSSE
+1217 MNPRPSTS
-1229 AASTSAAATSASTPP
+1229 
-1244 ASTGT
+1244 
-1249 PPASASTLTATPS
+1249 TAGS
-1262 ASATALGDFAQLSKQ
+1262 GDFAQLSKQ
-1277 LSITAEA
+1277 LFITAGA
-1284 TKEDLLSSRR
+1284 TKEDILSSRR
-1294 AVKRIKMELESI
+1294 AVKRIKMELESM
-1306 SRSAGL
+1306 SRSSSP
-1312 QSRPGLERT
+1312 QSRSGLERT
-1321 GSLVRSPNS
+1321 GSIVRSPNS
-1330 RNIAGKAD
+1330 RNIAAKA
-1338 NRFDNLPS
+1338 NSRFDNLPS
-1346 IVNRRAMFE
+1346 ITNRRAMFE

-1360 TSKLSGSASD
+1360 SSSKLSASTSDSALSE
-1370 PALPEGWSKSI
+1370 AWSKSV
-1381 ESVISEAER
+1381 ESDIAEAER

-1401 LIEQIQE
+1401 LIEQVLE
-1408 LQAAPPTVSSLASP
+1408 LQNAPPTTA
-1422 KLHSDPKIKKTP
+1422 
-1434 TSSTDVERL
+1434 TSSTEIERL
-1443 KTEVQRAKGQCELV
+1443 KGEVQRAKAQCELV

-1496 MAHDLRKSKAARND
+1496 MADDLRKSKAARND
-1510 LAKENA
+1510 LSKENA

-1522 AEMEFEKQYYED
+1522 AEMEFEKQQ
-1534 MLRRHG
+1534 
-1540 LIS
+1540 

>member
-1 MFVRRQRLK
+1 M
-10 LGQKPGLPIRTPEP
+10 GE
-24 ARRSVIS
+24 AS
-31 RDGIFAHVR
+31 R
-40 VALLQ
+40 VAYIDHVTCHSVQQ
-45 QQPNPSAAGAD
+45 QQPTAGGAIN
-56 YEAMSSPVKQVPL
+56 EAEMSSPVKQVPL

-78 PSHPTTRAFFCGVVV
+78 PTHPTTRAFFCGVVV

-113 EPMPVQDM
+113 EPMSAQEVPH
-121 PYLPRS
+121 LPRS
-127 ASTPGSSSLSALS
+127 TSAPAASGSLSALS
-140 EAPSSTPMTRSASAD
+140 EATSSNPMSRSASAD

-161 VVTELVTTER
+161 VITELVTTER
-171 SYLKRLSML
+171 SYLKRLCML

-221 FLADLEIM
+221 FLADLEAM
-229 LSGQGLG
+229 LAGHGSG
-236 VGDVVIKHFRD
+236 VGDVAIKHFRD

-268 EREVS
+268 EREMS

-327 SNPQR
+327 ANPQR
-332 ALIMEADGIASQIA
+332 SLLMEADTIASRIA

-377 TRVLVD
+377 TRILVD
-383 CIDVADMLGD
+383 CIDVADIIGD

-409 GRGAKQGGG
+409 GRGARSGGG
-418 GSLDMLQ
+418 GSGFDTLQ

-436 ICKRNPSSSAPGRIL
+436 ICKRSPSSSAPGRIL

-473 ALGGSSVSKPGGLGG
+473 ALGGSSVSKPGGIGG
-488 GSWGLSCRG
+488 GWGLSCRG
-497 VIDVGDVVA
+497 VVDVGDVVA
-506 TDVGGADL
+506 TDVGGVDW

-533 FRAMT
+533 FRALS
-538 ALALTPQ
+538 ALALAPQ
-545 SLSVPADPFARPRV
+545 SHSGPADPFARPHI
-559 DSSPEQA
+559 DSTPEQA
-566 KARFL
+566 KVRFL

-596 EVGMATLARTWW
+596 EVGLATVAKTWW
-608 NLYSRTAYL
+608 NLYSRTAFL

-625 MVHIDA
+625 VVHIDA
-631 EGTADPLPFGMAG
+631 EGAADPLPFGMGG
-644 APPYVV
+644 APYVV

-686 RIVQTIHHYGL
+686 RIVQTIHQYGL

-745 STLFSSGSGSTS
+745 STLFSSGSASTS
-757 TTSEE
+757 ATSEE

-775 SPGPGVGMPLP
+775 SPGPGLGMSVP
-786 EGESIGPAGSSTGYS
+786 EGESIGTTNGYS
-801 ISGRSS
+801 VNGRSS
-807 PLKGRVLPDEDY
+807 PLKGRILPDEDY
-819 DACTWDDLGEETDEM
+819 DACTWDDVGEDADEM
-834 DVDVGAEV
+834 DVDVGGNVEV
-842 ELDPDT
+842 DPDT

-861 QNSKS
+861 QNSKTQS
-866 QDGKVKASD
+866 KGNGTD
-875 KDAPELPPLPA
+875 ELPPLPA

-893 TKTRDIESDVA
+893 TKPRDIDSDAA
-904 TVSTTRPRNIERRPL
+904 TISTTRPRSIERRPL
-919 GPRSLAPKS
+919 GPRLPIPKS
-928 PDMRAAGIDLD
+928 PDMRGQAGDPE
-939 RAMSPVGLDQAKTPA
+939 RAMSPVGLDRAKTPV
-954 EIERAMSPSI
+954 EMERAMSPST
-964 LARTGGVIARAK
+964 LVRTGGSIARAK
-976 SPIEAEQARIDRAI
+976 SPIEAEQARLDRAI

-1002 RALGSRPV
+1002 RALSPAGG
-1010 TVIGLIRAPIARKP
+1010 TLGLIRAPVARKP
-1024 VPILSRA
+1024 VPAL
-1031 TTSRTFSPPPVAHAS
+1031 
-1046 SPPTGHAG
+1046 
-1054 PEARAA
+1054 ARAA
-1060 SPVSVVRTSSLISE
+1060 SPRVLSPPPVLTRAFSPTAGTGSRATSPGPVVRTSSSE
-1074 RSDSSAPIERRAPT
+1074 HSVSSPIPVERRVPT

-1094 DRRDESDEDERL
+1094 DRRDESDEDERPR
-1106 CTPGDGVVLGTPAPA
+1106 TPVDGVGLDIPVPA
-1121 TTLRT
+1121 TTILRT
-1126 DVAGSTPIPFTSGK
+1126 DAAGSTPIPFTSK
-1140 RRVPFESAAN
+1140 RRAPPESAAHTSTPGAN
-1150 APVLDSDAQAT
+1150 VLAT
-1161 PKSTAGGST
+1161 PKASAGGSI
-1170 IAPLSIQKKTSL
+1170 IAPLSIQKKGSL
-1182 RETPIAARKARGSP
+1182 RDTPVITRKGRGSP
-1196 TSRVPARHG
+1196 SSKIPTRQG
-1205 SLVRMESNPESI
+1205 SLIRMQSDPESLAK
-1217 MNENNRASTSSE
+1217 MNSRTSTS
-1229 AASTSAAATSASTPP
+1229 
-1244 ASTGT
+1244 
-1249 PPASASTLTATPS
+1249 TAGS
-1262 ASATALGDFAQLSKQ
+1262 GDLAQLSQQ
-1277 LSITAEA
+1277 LFITAGA

-1294 AVKRIKMELESI
+1294 AVKRIKIELESI
-1306 SRSAGL
+1306 SRGSS
-1312 QSRPGLERT
+1312 SRGLERA
-1321 GSLVRSPNS
+1321 GSMVRSPNT
-1330 RNIAGKAD
+1330 RNMAAKVD

-1360 TSKLSGSASD
+1360 SAKSSAGAD
-1370 PALPEGWSKSI
+1370 ATLPEGWSKNI
-1381 ESVISEAER
+1381 EGVISEAER
-1390 HLIHAEAKHDR
+1390 YLIHAEAKHER

-1408 LQAAPPTVSSLASP
+1408 LQSAPAAE
-1422 KLHSDPKIKKTP
+1422 
-1434 TSSTDVERL
+1434 TSSTEVERL
-1443 KTEVQRAKGQCELV
+1443 KGEVQRAKGQCELV

-1496 MAHDLRKSKAARND
+1496 MTDDLRKSKAARND

-1522 AEMEFEKQYYED
+1522 AEMELEKQHYEEL
-1534 MLRRHG
+1534 LRRHG

>member
-1 MFVRRQRLK
+1 
-10 LGQKPGLPIRTPEP
+10 
-24 ARRSVIS
+24 
-31 RDGIFAHVR
+31 
-40 VALLQ
+40 
-45 QQPNPSAAGAD
+45 
-56 YEAMSSPVKQVPL
+56 MSSPVKQVPL
-69 APASDDEPR
+69 APASDDDPR

-113 EPMPVQDM
+113 EPMPAQEM

-127 ASTPGSSSLSALS
+127 ASNPPGSGSALS
-140 EAPSSTPMTRSASAD
+140 EAPSSTSMTRSASAD

-161 VVTELVTTER
+161 VITELVTTER
-171 SYLKRLSML
+171 SYLKRLCML

-209 GNVDQLIPVSEA
+209 GNVDQLIPVSES
-221 FLADLEIM
+221 FLADLEVM
-229 LSGQGLG
+229 LSGQGPG
-236 VGDVVIKHFRD
+236 VGDVAIKHFRD

-332 ALIMEADGIASQIA
+332 VLLMEADAVASQIA

-383 CIDVADMLGD
+383 CIDVADVLGD

-409 GRGAKQGGG
+409 GRGARQGGG
-418 GSLDMLQ
+418 GALDTLQ

-473 ALGGSSVSKPGGLGG
+473 ALGGSSVSKPGGIVGG
-488 GSWGLSCRG
+488 GWGLSCRG

-506 TDVGGADL
+506 TDVGGVDL

-538 ALALTPQ
+538 ALALALQ
-545 SLSVPADPFARPRV
+545 SPSGPADPFARPRI

-596 EVGMATLARTWW
+596 EVGLATLARTWW

-617 SETKKPKV
+617 TETKKPKV

-631 EGTADPLPFGMAG
+631 EGTADPLPFGMGG
-644 APPYVV
+644 AAPYVV

-686 RIVQTIHHYGL
+686 RIVQTIHQYGL

-728 MTMSGRRARSR
+728 MSMSNRRARSR

-757 TTSEE
+757 ATSEE

-775 SPGPGVGMPLP
+775 SPGPGLGMSVP
-786 EGESIGPAGSSTGYS
+786 EGESIGPAGSSMGYS
-801 ISGRSS
+801 INGRSS

-819 DACTWDDLGEETDEM
+819 DACTWDDLGEEAEEM
-834 DVDVGAEV
+834 DVDVGEDV
-842 ELDPDT
+842 HMDPDT

-866 QDGKVKASD
+866 QEAKAKAND
-875 KDAPELPPLPA
+875 KDALELPPLPA

-893 TKTRDIESDVA
+893 TKSRDIDSDVA
-904 TVSTTRPRNIERRPL
+904 TVSTARPLGIERRPL
-919 GPRSLAPKS
+919 GPRSLVPRS
-928 PDMRAAGIDLD
+928 PDIRATAGELD
-939 RAMSPVGLDQAKTPA
+939 RAMSPIGLDRAKTPA
-954 EIERAMSPSI
+954 EIERAMSPST
-964 LARTGGVIARAK
+964 LARTGGAIARAK

-1002 RALGSRPV
+1002 RALGGTPAASA
-1010 TVIGLIRAPIARKP
+1010 IGLIRAPVARKP
-1024 VPILSRA
+1024 VPLLARA
-1031 TTSRTFSPPPVAHAS
+1031 TSPRTFSPPLVARAF
-1046 SPPTGHAG
+1046 SPPAVHAG
-1054 PEARAA
+1054 PESRAT
-1060 SPVSVVRTSSLISE
+1060 SPAPVVRTSSLISE
-1074 RSDSSAPIERRAPT
+1074 RSDSSAPIERRVPT

-1094 DRRDESDEDERL
+1094 DRRDESDEDERP
-1106 CTPGDGVVLGTPAPA
+1106 CTPVDGVTLGTPAPS

-1126 DVAGSTPIPFTSGK
+1126 DAAGSTPIPFTSNK

-1150 APVLDSDAQAT
+1150 TPAPATNVLAT
-1161 PKSTAGGST
+1161 PKSTAAGSS

-1182 RETPIAARKARGSP
+1182 RETPVITHKGRGSP
-1196 TSRVPARHG
+1196 TSKVPARHG
-1205 SLVRMESNPESI
+1205 SLVRMDSNPDSI
-1217 MNENNRASTSSE
+1217 TSENSRASTSMG
-1229 AASTSAAATSASTPP
+1229 TSN
-1244 ASTGT
+1244 
-1249 PPASASTLTATPS
+1249 
-1262 ASATALGDFAQLSKQ
+1262 DFTQLSKQ
-1277 LSITAEA
+1277 LFITAGA

-1306 SRSAGL
+1306 SRSAGS

-1330 RNIAGKAD
+1330 RNIAAKGD

-1360 TSKLSGSASD
+1360 STSSKLSSSMSD
-1370 PALPEGWSKSI
+1370 STLPEGWSKSI
-1381 ESVISEAER
+1381 EDVVIEAER

-1401 LIEQIQE
+1401 LIKQIQE
-1408 LQAAPPTVSSLASP
+1408 LQNVPPT
-1422 KLHSDPKIKKTP
+1422 TP

-1443 KTEVQRAKGQCELV
+1443 KNEVQRAKGQCELV

-1496 MAHDLRKSKAARND
+1496 MADDLRKSKAARND

-1522 AEMEFEKQYYED
+1522 AEMESEKQHYED

>member
-1 MFVRRQRLK
+1 MFGRRQRLK

-127 ASTPGSSSLSALS
+127 AN
-140 EAPSSTPMTRSASAD
+140 

-353 TRRAAVMHC
+353 TRRAAVMLDC

-367 ENFPPGLISS
+367 ENFPL
-377 TRVLVD
+377 
-383 CIDVADMLGD
+383 ADMLGD

-456 TEKVAKVGLGL
+456 TEKVAKVG
-467 GLGFRK
+467 
-473 ALGGSSVSKPGGLGG
+473 VSKPGGLGG

-533 FRAMT
+533 FRAMI

-617 SETKKPKV
+617 SETKK
-625 MVHIDA
+625 
-631 EGTADPLPFGMAG
+631 GTADPLPFGMAG

-728 MTMSGRRARSR
+728 MTMSGRGRAAE
-739 SVASRN
+739 ASLHATRLC
-745 STLFSSGSGSTS
+745 SPA
-757 TTSEE
+757 E
-762 GASMGRKFMKRSW
+762 AVRPVRQAKRGQAW
-775 SPGPGVGMPLP
+775 V
-786 EGESIGPAGSSTGYS
+786 
-801 ISGRSS
+801 
-807 PLKGRVLPDEDY
+807 
-819 DACTWDDLGEETDEM
+819 
-834 DVDVGAEV
+834 
-842 ELDPDT
+842 
-848 SEYDLTMRLALAR
+848 YDLTMRLALAR

-866 QDGKVKASD
+866 QEGKVKASD
-875 KDAPELPPLPA
+875 KDAPNQT
-886 FSRPASP
+886 ASP

-939 RAMSPVGLDQAKTPA
+939 RAMSPVGLDRAKTPA
-954 EIERAMSPSI
+954 EIERAMSPST

-990 IAGPRPISPGPG
+990 IAGPRPSPGPG
-1002 RALGSRPV
+1002 RALASRPV

-1031 TTSRTFSPPPVAHAS
+1031 TTSRTFSPPPVVHAS

-1161 PKSTAGGST
+1161 PKSTAGG
-1170 IAPLSIQKKTSL
+1170 APLHRFLSK
-1182 RETPIAARKARGSP
+1182 EDVVARNPDRYSQGARV
-1196 TSRVPARHG
+1196 THQQ
-1205 SLVRMESNPESI
+1205 
-1217 MNENNRASTSSE
+1217 
-1229 AASTSAAATSASTPP
+1229 
-1244 ASTGT
+1244 
-1249 PPASASTLTATPS
+1249 S
-1262 ASATALGDFAQLSKQ
+1262 ASATW
-1277 LSITAEA
+1277 
-1284 TKEDLLSSRR
+1284 
-1294 AVKRIKMELESI
+1294 
-1306 SRSAGL
+1306 
-1312 QSRPGLERT
+1312 QSCSYGVQPGVDYEREQQGEHKLR
-1321 GSLVRSPNS
+1321 GS
-1330 RNIAGKAD
+1330 
-1338 NRFDNLPS
+1338 
-1346 IVNRRAMFE
+1346 
-1355 AIAEN
+1355 
-1360 TSKLSGSASD
+1360 
-1370 PALPEGWSKSI
+1370 
-1381 ESVISEAER
+1381 
-1390 HLIHAEAKHDR
+1390 
-1401 LIEQIQE
+1401 
-1408 LQAAPPTVSSLASP
+1408 
-1422 KLHSDPKIKKTP
+1422 
-1434 TSSTDVERL
+1434 
-1443 KTEVQRAKGQCELV
+1443 
-1457 KKLLADATAEK
+1457 
-1468 EIMYETFNEEL
+1468 
-1479 DAMYADSSLRD
+1479 
-1490 DEALVA
+1490 
-1496 MAHDLRKSKAARND
+1496 
-1510 LAKENA
+1510 
-1516 QLKRKL
+1516 
-1522 AEMEFEKQYYED
+1522 
-1534 MLRRHG
+1534 
-1540 LIS
+1540 